1 MTPQAAADRARPDAS
16 PGASGSGVDRTTG
29 HPADR
34 RRSPAALTPAV
45 VLMAAVAAALIV
57 GVAGG
62 YLTRP
67 MGVTLAVLAALLYGL
82 VKDKPADVL
91 FVGAV
96 VLLAAFGV
104 ISPEEAFSGFA
115 NSGMLIVAALFVV
128 AAGLRETGVMEYI
141 GEHFLGRVETEAR
154 ALAYMA
160 AVLIPSAMVLN
171 NTPKVALLV
180 PVLIAWCRKRRISPS
195 RLLMPLSFLSI
206 LGGTC
211 SLIGT
216 STNLVVQGLLIK
228 NDLPRM
234 GFFEIGKVGLPC
246 ALLGVAY
253 LLTIGRRL
261 LPDRK
266 DLIEQLEATR
276 REYLVEMLVQPGC
289 RLVGR
294 TVGEAGLRHLPGLFL
309 IEIDRDGELIG
320 PVGPDEPIQANDRLV
335 FTGVVETI
343 VDLEKIP
350 GLVPAAD
357 ARYEVSPVMQRGRQL
372 CEAVI
377 SPSSP
382 LVGQAVRDADFRKL
396 YDAAVVA
403 VHRNGARVT
412 NKVGDIR
419 LHAGDTLLLQVGPN
433 FSRAFR
439 NNPDFY
445 LISDVEDSSPV
456 RYDRARPAAIIF
468 LVMIAAFV
476 SGRVDIMLAA
486 MLGAG
491 AMVAFRCVSIVQARK
506 SIDLPVLVAIAASLG
521 VGKALESS
529 GVAKLFAGLLVEG
542 TRPWGPTTTL
552 AAIYF
557 GTMVLNELISN
568 NAAAALSFPF
578 CLESARLLGVNERPF
593 IMGVTLAAS
602 YAFASPIGYQTH
614 MMVFGPGG
622 YRFTDFMRV
631 GIPLNLLMWIAA
643 VILIPLIW
651 PFH

>member
-1 MTPQAAADRARPDAS
+1 M
-16 PGASGSGVDRTTG
+16 SGHITFS
-29 HPADR
+29 
-34 RRSPAALTPAV
+34 
-45 VLMAAVAAALIV
+45 
-57 GVAGG
+57 
-62 YLTRP
+62 

-82 VKDKPADVL
+82 VKDRPADLL

-96 VLLAAFGV
+96 VLLAAFRV

-115 NSGMLIVAALFVV
+115 NSGMLIVAAMFVV
-128 AAGLRETGVMEYI
+128 AAGLRETGVMEFV
-141 GEHFLGRVETEAR
+141 GERFLGRVETEAR
-154 ALAYMA
+154 ALFYMA
-160 AVLIPSAMVLN
+160 VVLIPSAMVMN

-228 NDLPRM
+228 EGQRLPGVPGLQPM
-234 GFFEIGKVGLPC
+234 GFFEIGWVGFPC
-246 ALLGVAY
+246 ALLGAAY
-253 LLTIGRRL
+253 LLTIGRKL

-266 DLIEQLEATR
+266 ELIEQLEDTR

-289 RLVGR
+289 RLADR
-294 TVGEAGLRHLPGLFL
+294 TIGEAGLRSLPGLFL
-309 IEIDRDGELIG
+309 IEIDRDGEVIG
-320 PVGPDEPIQANDRLV
+320 PVGPEETIRANDRLV
-335 FTGVVETI
+335 FTGVVSTI

-357 ARYEVSPVMQRGRQL
+357 ARYEVSPAMQRGRQL

-382 LVGQAVRDADFRKL
+382 LVGQAVRDADFRVL
-396 YDAAVVA
+396 YDAAIVA
-403 VHRNGARVT
+403 VHRNGARLT
-412 NKVGDIR
+412 NKVGDIH
-419 LHAGDTLLLQVGPN
+419 LHAGDTLLLQVGAN

-445 LISDVEDSSPV
+445 LVSDVEDSSPV

-476 SGRVDIMLAA
+476 SGKVDIMLAA
-486 MLGAG
+486 MLAAG
-491 AMVAFRCVSIVQARK
+491 AMVVFRCVSAAQARR
-506 SIDLPVLVAIAASLG
+506 SVDLPVLIAIAASFG
-521 VGKALESS
+521 VGKALEQS
-529 GVAKLFAGLLVEG
+529 GVAGLFAGLLVEG
-542 TRPWGPTTTL
+542 TRSWGPHVTL

-578 CLESARLLGVNERPF
+578 CVESARLLGVNPRPF
-593 IMGVTLAAS
+593 VMGVALAAS
-602 YAFASPIGYQTH
+602 FAFASPIGYQTH

-622 YRFTDFMRV
+622 YRFADFLRV

-643 VILIPLIW
+643 IILIPMIW
-651 PFH
+651 PFHVSGL

>member
-1 MTPQAAADRARPDAS
+1 MHWNITF
-16 PGASGSGVDRTTG
+16 
-29 HPADR
+29 
-34 RRSPAALTPAV
+34 
-45 VLMAAVAAALIV
+45 
-57 GVAGG
+57 
-62 YLTRP
+62 P
-67 MGVTLAVLAALLYGL
+67 MGVTMVVLAGLLYGL

-104 ISPEEAFSGFA
+104 IPPDEAFSGFA

-128 AAGLRETGVMEYI
+128 AAGLRETGVMDYI
-141 GEHFLGRVETEAR
+141 GERFLGHVETEAR
-154 ALAYMA
+154 ALFYMA

-180 PVLIAWCRKRRISPS
+180 PVLIGWCRKRRISPS

-228 NDLPRM
+228 NRLRPM
-234 GFFEIGKVGLPC
+234 GFFEIGTVGLPC
-246 ALLGVAY
+246 ALLGAGY

-266 DLIEQLEATR
+266 ELIEQLDETR
-276 REYLVEMLVQPGC
+276 REYLVELLVQPGC
-289 RLVGR
+289 RLVGKTIAR
-294 TVGEAGLRHLPGLFL
+294 AGLRHLPGLFL
-309 IEIDRDGELIG
+309 IEIDREGDAIG
-320 PVGPDEPIQANDRLV
+320 PVGPDETVQANDRLV
-335 FTGVVETI
+335 FTGIISTI

-350 GLVPAAD
+350 GLIPAAD
-357 ARYEVSPVMQRGRQL
+357 AHYQVAPIMQRGRQL

-382 LVGQAVRDADFRKL
+382 LVGQAVRDADFRSL
-396 YDAAVVA
+396 YDAAIVA
-403 VHRNGARVT
+403 VHRNGARLT

-445 LISDVEDSSPV
+445 LVSDVEDSRPV
-456 RYDRARPAAIIF
+456 RYDRARIATVIF
-468 LVMIAAFV
+468 LAMIAAFI
-476 SGRVDIMLAA
+476 SGKVDIALAA
-486 MLGAG
+486 FVAAG
-491 AMVAFRCVSIVQARK
+491 AMISLGCISATDARK
-506 SIDLPVLVAIAASLG
+506 SVDLPILIAIAASFG
-521 VGKALESS
+521 VGRALELS
-529 GVAKLFAGLLVEG
+529 GVARLFAGLLVEA
-542 TRPWGPTTTL
+542 TRAWGPTATL

-578 CLESARLLGVNERPF
+578 CLESARLLGVAERPF
-593 IMGVTLAAS
+593 IMAVTLAAS

-643 VILIPLIW
+643 VILIPMIW
-651 PFH
+651 PFHASIP

>member
-1 MTPQAAADRARPDAS
+1 MHLKIT
-16 PGASGSGVDRTTG
+16 VE
-29 HPADR
+29 
-34 RRSPAALTPAV
+34 
-45 VLMAAVAAALIV
+45 
-57 GVAGG
+57 
-62 YLTRP
+62 
-67 MGVTLAVLAALLYGL
+67 MGVTLVVLAGLLYGL
-82 VKDKPADVL
+82 MRDKPADVL

-104 ISPEEAFSGFA
+104 ITPEDAVSGFA
-115 NSGMLIVAALFVV
+115 NSGMLIVGALFVV
-128 AAGLRETGVMEYI
+128 AAGLRETGVMDYI
-141 GEHFLGRVETEAR
+141 GERFLGRVTTEGQ
-154 ALAYMA
+154 ALLLMA

-228 NDLPRM
+228 NHLRPM
-234 GFFEIGKVGLPC
+234 SFFEVGAVGLPC
-246 ALLGVAY
+246 AALGALY
-253 LLTIGRRL
+253 LLTVGRKL
-261 LPDRK
+261 MPDRK
-266 DLIEQLEATR
+266 ELIEQLEETR

-289 RLVGR
+289 RLASKRVA
-294 TVGEAGLRHLPGLFL
+294 EAGLRQLPGLFL
-309 IEIDRDGELIG
+309 IEIDRDGEAIG
-320 PVGPDEPIQANDRLV
+320 PVGPDEVIQANDRLV
-335 FTGVVETI
+335 FTGVISTI

-350 GLVPAAD
+350 GLVPATD
-357 ARYEVSPVMQRGRQL
+357 NRYEVSPAKKLGRRL

-382 LVGQAVRDADFRKL
+382 LVGQVVRDADFRSL
-396 YDAAVVA
+396 YDAAIVA
-403 VHRNGARVT
+403 VHRNGARVS
-412 NKVGDIR
+412 NKVGEIR
-419 LHAGDTLLLQVGPN
+419 LHVGDTLLLQAGLQ
-433 FSRAFR
+433 FSKAFR

-445 LISDVEDSSPV
+445 LVSDVEDSSPV
-456 RYDRARPAAIIF
+456 RFNRAWLAGIIF
-468 LVMIAAFV
+468 IAMITCFV

-486 MLGAG
+486 FLAGG
-491 AMVAFRCVSIVQARK
+491 AMVATGCLSANDARR
-506 SIDLPVLVAIAASLG
+506 SVDLPVLIAIAASFG
-521 VGKALESS
+521 VGKALEQS
-529 GVAKLFAGLLVEG
+529 GVARLFAGLLVEG
-542 TRPWGPTTTL
+542 TRSLGPTATL

-578 CLESARLLGVNERPF
+578 CLESARLMGVNERPF
-593 IMGVTLAAS
+593 IMAVTLAAS

-631 GIPLNLLMWIAA
+631 GIPLNLLMWLVAI
-643 VILIPLIW
+643 IFIPLIW
-651 PFH
+651 PFSISSP

>member
-1 MTPQAAADRARPDAS
+1 M
-16 PGASGSGVDRTTG
+16 
-29 HPADR
+29 HWN
-34 RRSPAALTPAV
+34 
-45 VLMAAVAAALIV
+45 MNFHMI
-57 GVAGG
+57 
-62 YLTRP
+62 
-67 MGVTLAVLAALLYGL
+67 VTLGVLAGLLYGL

-96 VLLAAFGV
+96 ALLALFRV
-104 ISPEEAFSGFA
+104 ISPEDAFSGFA
-115 NSGMLIVAALFVV
+115 NSGVLIVAALFVV
-128 AAGLRETGVMEYI
+128 AAGLRETGVMEFI
-141 GEHFLGRVETEAR
+141 GERFLGHVETEAR
-154 ALAYMA
+154 ALFYMA
-160 AVLIPSAMVLN
+160 VVLIPSAMVLN

-228 NDLPRM
+228 SNLRPM

-246 ALLGVAY
+246 ALLGATY
-253 LLTIGRRL
+253 LLTIGRKL

-266 DLIEQLEATR
+266 DLIEQLEETR

-289 RLVGR
+289 RLVGK
-294 TVGEAGLRHLPGLFL
+294 TIAEAGLRHLPGLFL
-309 IEIDRDGELIG
+309 IEIDREGDIIG
-320 PVGPDEPIQANDRLV
+320 PVGPDQEVQANDRLV
-335 FTGVVETI
+335 FTGVVSTI

-357 ARYEVSPVMQRGRQL
+357 ARYEVSPIEQRGRQL

-382 LVGQAVRDADFRKL
+382 LAGHAIRDADFRAL

-403 VHRNGARVT
+403 VHRNGARLT

-419 LHAGDTLLLQVGPN
+419 LHPGDTLLLQVGPD
-433 FSRAFR
+433 FSRAYR
-439 NNPDFY
+439 NKPDFY
-445 LISDVEDSSPV
+445 LVSDVEDSRPV
-456 RYDRARPAAIIF
+456 RHDRAKYAAVIF
-468 LVMIAAFV
+468 VAMITAFV
-476 SGRVDIMLAA
+476 SGKVDIMLAA
-486 MLGAG
+486 FLAAG
-491 AMVAFRCVSIVQARK
+491 AMIFTRCISAADARK
-506 SIDLPVLVAIAASLG
+506 SVDLPVLIAIAASFG
-521 VGKALESS
+521 VGKGLEQS
-529 GVAKLFAGLLVEG
+529 GVAKLFAGMLVDL
-542 TRPWGPTTTL
+542 TRSWGPTATM

-578 CLESARLLGVNERPF
+578 CLESARLMGVSERPF
-593 IMGVTLAAS
+593 IMAVTLAAS

-631 GIPLNLLMWIAA
+631 GIPLNLLMWIVAI
-643 VILIPLIW
+643 ILIPWIW
-651 PFH
+651 PFHVALP